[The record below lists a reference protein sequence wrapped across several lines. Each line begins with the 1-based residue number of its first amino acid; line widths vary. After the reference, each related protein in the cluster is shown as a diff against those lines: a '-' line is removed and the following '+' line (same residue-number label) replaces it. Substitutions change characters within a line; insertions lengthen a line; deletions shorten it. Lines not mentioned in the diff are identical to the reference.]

1 MDDLERYL
9 THASQ
14 SERTDGSGGFARV
27 DLVATPQTTTLWMRN
42 FQLQVPKSI
51 IRRSI

>member
-9 THASQ
+9 SHASQ
-14 SERTDGSGGFARV
+14 SERTDDGGGFARV

-42 FQLQVPKSI
+42 FQRKVP
-51 IRRSI
+51 